1 METRVK
7 FVSTTSGKKVV
18 GRVMPGSDVI
28 TGIEQMAAENGIKN
42 GWVDCIGSLRETKF
56 FILSVLP
63 EKYPRV
69 GMGYGDAIEK
79 SGPVELIAAQGMLV
93 DGALHLHG
101 TMCGDDGV
109 IYGGHMIKGGSPVLV
124 TCEVCITDAPGLNCA
139 RGDDGEVDGMQY
151 FPEGK

>member
-1 METRVK
+1 MEIRVK
-7 FVSTTSGKKVV
+7 YVTTSEGKKVV
-18 GRVMPGSDVI
+18 GRVLPGTDVI
-28 TGIEQMAAENGIKN
+28 EGIEKMAAENGIKN

-56 FILSVLP
+56 FILSKLP

-69 GMGYGDAIEK
+69 GAGYGDPIVK
-79 SGPVELIAAQGMLV
+79 QGPVELIAAQGMLV

-101 TMCGDDGV
+101 TMCGDDGTC
-109 IYGGHMIKGGSPVLV
+109 YGGHMIKGGSPVLV
-124 TCEVCITDAPGLNCA
+124 TCEVSIQEAPNLNCA